1 MEDVIKTSKQVA
13 LKKDKDIQKQNSI
26 YNCIKVWNAQAI
38 GTHTSKLTERW
49 GDQPNPAH
57 HITMLAAALCQR
69 KAKHFPCCQAAGTGL
84 RPEAGHQ
91 LETQFC

>member
-38 GTHTSKLTERW
+38 GTHTSRKSWLKGEVTSQILLT
-49 GDQPNPAH
+49 
-57 HITMLAAALCQR
+57 TL
-69 KAKHFPCCQAAGTGL
+69 PC
-84 RPEAGHQ
+84 
-91 LETQFC
+91 